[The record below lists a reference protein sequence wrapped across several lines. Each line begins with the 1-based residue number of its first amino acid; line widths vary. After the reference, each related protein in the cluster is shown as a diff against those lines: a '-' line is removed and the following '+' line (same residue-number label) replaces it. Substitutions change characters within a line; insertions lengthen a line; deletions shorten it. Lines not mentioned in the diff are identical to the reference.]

1 MDPSKKKKPMLA
13 NVLQAT
19 QLVAD
24 VLEKLGVRYVVCG
37 SLASSAHGMVR
48 TTMDADLIAD
58 LRQEHISMFVEML
71 KDTFYIDD
79 EMIRSAI
86 EHRRSFK
93 IIHLESMFKVDI
105 FTPKQ
110 RQFDVNQLSR
120 RQETLLGEEK
130 ISLFILSPEDTILA
144 KLEWYRLDGEVSDQQ
159 WRDILGVLIIK
170 QNQLDHQYM
179 QQMADQMDTDDLLK
193 RALQEAYP
201 EIDPLLS

>member
-1 MDPSKKKKPMLA
+1 MLA

-19 QLVAD
+19 RLVAD
-24 VLEKLGVRYVVCG
+24 VFEKLGVRYVVCG

-86 EHRRSFK
+86 EHRRSFN

-110 RQFDVNQLSR
+110 RQFDENQLSR
-120 RQETLLGEEK
+120 RQETLLGEEN

-159 WRDILGVLIIK
+159 WLDILGVLIIK